1 MKPDSM
7 LVEPEHIAS
16 ARREVA
22 ANGSGA
28 CLNEFARIEP
38 ALASFV
44 HESLVSAAGSL
55 SLSGAPTELVQALHE
70 EILSVALTCVQA
82 MRSGHYSLWK
92 DTVIGSRL
100 AELDPSL
107 EPKRRPRR
115 KRGQPRSEAR
125 E

>member
-7 LVEPEHIAS
+7 LVEPEHIATT
-16 ARREVA
+16 RREVA
-22 ANGSGA
+22 AKGSGA
-28 CLNEFARIEP
+28 CLYEFAQIEP

-44 HESLVSAAGSL
+44 HESLVSAAGRL
-55 SLSGAPTELVQALHE
+55 SLSGAPTELVQGSHE
-70 EILSVALTCVQA
+70 EILSVVLTCVQA
-82 MRSGHYSLWK
+82 MRSAHYSLWK

-107 EPKRRPRR
+107 EPKPRPRR